1 MLSDTVKACRSY
13 RRFNEGERIDR
24 DALVSWV
31 DTARLVAS
39 SGNAQPL
46 RYLVVEDEATCERVF
61 SCCAWAKSLPDWP
74 GPQAG
79 ERPSAYIAIL
89 RDEERALA
97 DTFTAWDEGIAAQT
111 ILLQAVEAG
120 FGGCIIGSFKKRS
133 LAEVLNV
140 DVDRYRPDLVLAL
153 GKPIEEVRVVKT
165 PASGATEYWRDEA
178 GVHYVPK
185 RPLADVL
192 LQ

>member
-1 MLSDTVKACRSY
+1 MLRDTVKACRSY
-13 RRFNEGERIDR
+13 RRFNESERIGR

-46 RYLVVEDEATCERVF
+46 RYVIFEDEDACDQVF

-74 GPQAG
+74 GPQAD
-79 ERPSAYIAIL
+79 ERPSAYIVVL
-89 RDEERALA
+89 RDEECSLA

-120 FGGCIIGSFKKRS
+120 YGGCIIGSFKKRS
-133 LAEVLNV
+133 LAEIL
-140 DVDRYRPDLVLAL
+140 DIDASRYRADLVLAL
-153 GKPIEEVRVVKT
+153 GKPVEEVRIVKT

-178 GVHYVPK
+178 GVHYAPK
-185 RPLADVL
+185 RPLSDVL
-192 LQ
+192 L

>member
-1 MLSDTVKACRSY
+1 MLSDIVRDCRSY
-13 RRFNEGERIDR
+13 RRFNEAERIGR

-46 RYLVVEDEATCERVF
+46 RYAIVEDVAACKRVF
-61 SCCAWAKSLPDWP
+61 SCCAWAKALPDWP
-74 GPQAG
+74 GPEAG
-79 ERPSAYIAIL
+79 ERPSAYVVIL
-89 RDEERALA
+89 RDEECSLA

-120 FGGCIIGSFKKRS
+120 YGGCIIGSFKKRS
-133 LAEVLNV
+133 LAELLGV
-140 DVDRYRPDLVLAL
+140 DAERYRPDLVLAL
-153 GKPIEEVRVVKT
+153 GKPVEQVRIVKT

-192 LQ
+192 L